1 MLLQHKIDGNIVL
14 DNHMTV
20 REILESYNEITV
32 GEQLLEDVLFF
43 ILYEKTFLFFPPNK
57 NDPSSKASV
66 YLYNDELLDY
76 PHIMLR
82 EEKIT
87 DGKGLPN
94 GTYRWVCL
102 FEQDSIVNTLVS
114 YEDKIF
120 DCIDRLLELL
130 SMSPVEREREFQKE
144 FMFYWNSE
152 AYGDKR
158 FAAYLGQESK
168 FTGMDAYYGAKKV
181 RLIEQGI
188 SLSDIDDR
196 DKSERKWV
204 HHIEN
209 EVYYIPITDCRGILP
224 PHKGFKWS
232 SDDVQNI
239 VYGKR
244 IEHISDDTF
253 EQMRAIL
260 PRTQNLILV
269 FGMKTEQSNVTF
281 ALRVRCNN
289 CKGHSLLE
297 KLLSD
302 VTAVEPLP
310 TERKDYLYLCEQIG
324 NDIGLLKKRVLL
336 VGAGSLGSYVAFE
349 LIKNG
354 VQKLKI
360 YDNDKLV
367 EENVLRWAFGGIGI
381 GSDKATTIQLL
392 LNLLHPEI
400 NVEACTE
407 KLSAKSLTEE
417 ILNMD
422 MIIFTIGNSDEQLK
436 FNAIL
441 KASNCSVPVIYAWL
455 EEGGRHSHILFVN
468 YQRPGCFECLY
479 TDSQGAHV
487 NNRARKNTS
496 LDVENGVIR
505 NGCGG
510 TRAAYGTAILLRT
523 TAALL
528 DTIRDIQEEKITK
541 NTLIDISSEKIEISD
556 TEFPME
562 ACNCCGD
569 SRKE

>member
-1 MLLQHKIDGNIVL
+1 MLPQHKIDENIVL
-14 DNHMTV
+14 DNYMSV
-20 REILESYNEITV
+20 RDILETYEEITI
-32 GEQLLEDVLFF
+32 GEQILEDILFF
-43 ILYEKTFLFFPPNK
+43 TLFKKTFLFFPPDKDN
-57 NDPSSKASV
+57 PSSKANV
-66 YLYNDELLDY
+66 YLYNDELLDF

-87 DGKGLPN
+87 DGTGLPN

-102 FEQDSIVNTLVS
+102 FEQDSIVNTLVP

-120 DCIDRLLELL
+120 DCIDRLIELL
-130 SMSPVEREREFQKE
+130 SMNPVEREREFQKE

-152 AYGDKR
+152 AGGEKT
-158 FAAYLGQESK
+158 FVAYLGQESK
-168 FTGMDAYYGAKKV
+168 FTEMDAFYGTKKV

-188 SLSDIDDR
+188 TLSDIDAR

-209 EVYYIPITDCRGILP
+209 EVYYIPITDGRGILP

-232 SDDVQNI
+232 AYEVQNI
-239 VYGKR
+239 VYGKK

-253 EQMRAIL
+253 EQMRTIS
-260 PRTQNLILV
+260 PKTQNLILV
-269 FGMKTEQSNVTF
+269 FGMKTAQSNVTF

-289 CKGHSLLE
+289 CKGHTLLE

-302 VTAVEPLP
+302 ITTVESLP

-324 NDIGLLKKRVLL
+324 NDIGLLNKRVLL
-336 VGAGSLGSYVAFE
+336 IGAGSLGSYVAFE
-349 LIKNG
+349 LVKNG

-360 YDNDKLV
+360 YDDDKLV
-367 EENVLRWAFGGIGI
+367 EENLLRWAYGGIGV
-381 GSDKATTIQLL
+381 GSNKATLIQML

-400 NVEACTE
+400 SVEACAE
-407 KLSAKSLTEE
+407 KLGENTLMEE
-417 ILNMD
+417 IPNMD

-436 FNAIL
+436 FNSIL
-441 KASNCSVPVIYAWL
+441 KKAKCFTPVIYAWL
-455 EEGGRHSHILFVN
+455 EEGGEHSHILFVN
-468 YQRPGCFECLY
+468 YQQTGCFECLY
-479 TDSQGAHV
+479 TDFQGTLV
-487 NNRARKNTS
+487 NNRARKNTGEAM
-496 LDVENGVIR
+496 ENGTIR

-510 TRAAYGTAILLRT
+510 TRAAYGTSILLRT

-528 DTIRDIQEEKITK
+528 DTIRDIEKEKITE
-541 NTLIDISSEKIEISD
+541 NTLIDISSDRIAVSD

-562 ACNCCGD
+562 VCDCCGD
-569 SRKE
+569 SSK